1 MRQMALH
8 HSILALAATLLFT
21 CPATAQDIPK
31 ELLEDEHFLEEF
43 GVNKLTTPS
52 IRKIF
57 DQLSRLEDL
66 PYEKFQRDVPKTSSD
81 RTKLALNLGGLIADG
96 FFVVY
101 TENLQDLEDVGRAI
115 LKHAAGLG
123 AGARFTSHA
132 KSLVEHSNDG
142 NSEKL
147 RDELART
154 QADVEME
161 MITLRDEDAVHLIGF
176 GGWLRA
182 FEVACAASLDPFDAG
197 QAEILRRV
205 DIADYYVQEFETL
218 HPDILEKDYMT
229 QLFKLLIEFRDVVD
243 ISPEQPL
250 TEKQVLA
257 MKQKVE
263 QMVKLAF

>member
-1 MRQMALH
+1 MALH
-8 HSILALAATLLFT
+8 HSLLALAATLFLLSST
-21 CPATAQDIPK
+21 SAQEIPK
-31 ELLEDEHFLEEF
+31 ELLEDAHFLEEF

-57 DQLSRLEDL
+57 DQLSRLEEL
-66 PYEKFQRDVPKTSSD
+66 PYEKIRRKVPNPSGD

-101 TENLQDLEDVGRAI
+101 TENLEDLEDIGRAI

-142 NSEKL
+142 NSDQL

-154 QADVEME
+154 QADVEIE

-182 FEVACAASLDPFDAG
+182 FDVACAASLDPFDAG

-218 HPDILEKDYMT
+218 HPDILEKDYMAELT
-229 QLFKLLIEFRDVVD
+229 GLLVEFRDLVD

-250 TEKQVLA
+250 TEQQVKS

-263 QMVKLAF
+263 EMVDLTF